1 MKNQNVSTSTY
12 VIEAFDRLP
21 VGAFAFGLQERITK
35 GIKDAV
41 KFKLPLNA
49 EIITNPAE
57 VQDSLLGA
65 YKLPFPKVCIE
76 FDTDYPSPDLGHMGT
91 SAAKSVCTYAEHLP
105 SIKKFAESVGV
116 YGAPDVEG
124 FFAHSTALSE
134 NGVWVPTFFAAIVPY
149 YIDGFKREKGKSK
162 IPFSCFNMG
171 GIIGKRG
178 YELTLGATRLDMVN
192 EYYLDVSAVLN
203 VSLCNLCENVE
214 HEVKREPKHTNKT
227 RLKKGKHPF
236 FEYRTLVI
244 KQKQNHDKISI
255 SNQKR
260 KGVRQHL
267 RRGHIRKLPTGKLTW
282 VKHSIVG
289 DVSRGVVSKNYKIEV

>member
-1 MKNQNVSTSTY
+1 MKNVSTSTY
-12 VIEAFDRLP
+12 AIEAFDKLP
-21 VGAFAFGLQERITK
+21 LGSFNFGLQERIIK

-49 EIITNPAE
+49 ELITNPAE

-76 FDTDYPSPDLGHMGT
+76 FDVDCPNTPLGCMET
-91 SAAKSVCTYAEHLP
+91 SVAKSVCTYAEHLP
-105 SIKKFAESVGV
+105 SVKSFSESVGLH
-116 YGAPDVEG
+116 GAPDVEG
-124 FFAHSTALSE
+124 FFAHSTVLTE

-149 YIDGFKREKGKSK
+149 YIKGFMREKGKSK

-171 GIIGKRG
+171 GKMGKIG
-178 YELTLGATRLDMVN
+178 YELTSGITHLDMVN

-203 VSLCNLCENVE
+203 VSLCSLCENVD
-214 HEVKREPKHTNKT
+214 HEVKKAPKHTNKT
-227 RLKKGKHPF
+227 RLKKGKHAF

-244 KQKQNHDKISI
+244 RPNQKHDRASS
-255 SNQKR
+255 SNQRR

-267 RRGHIRKLPTGKLTW
+267 RRGHIRKLHTGKLTW
-282 VKHSIVG
+282 VKHSVVG
-289 DVSRGVVSKNYKIEV
+289 DVSRGVVSKNYKIEG